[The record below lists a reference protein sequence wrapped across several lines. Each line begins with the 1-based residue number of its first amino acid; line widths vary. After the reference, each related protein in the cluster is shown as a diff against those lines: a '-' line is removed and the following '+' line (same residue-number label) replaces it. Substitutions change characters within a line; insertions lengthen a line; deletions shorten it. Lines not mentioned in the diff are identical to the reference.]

1 MYSIGPNLTKTKGF
15 TLIELIIVIVILG
28 ILSVTA
34 APRFID
40 VSDDAK
46 NATTRTIM
54 ANFKQATQLAF
65 FKWNTAGQSSPML
78 VNNRS
83 INMSDSGFPEPTT
96 MDNEGCIGLW
106 EDLMESSLTI
116 TSFTATVPQDG
127 WSTWAFAG
135 GCTFFFQDGS
145 AVDGNITPSFF
156 YLPMSG
162 DITPYNIN

>member
-1 MYSIGPNLTKTKGF
+1 MYSSGSNLTKTKGF

-78 VNNRS
+78 INNRS
-83 INMSDSGFPEPTT
+83 INMSAAGFPQPATD
-96 MDNEGCIGLW
+96 DNDGCIGLW
-106 EDLMESSLTI
+106 EDLMDSSLTV
-116 TSFTATVPQDG
+116 TSFVPTVPQEG
-127 WSTWAFAG
+127 WSAWAFAS
-135 GCTFFFQDGS
+135 GCTFFSKMVVQLMEILRHLFSTSQ
-145 AVDGNITPSFF
+145 
-156 YLPMSG
+156 
-162 DITPYNIN
+162 

>member
-1 MYSIGPNLTKTKGF
+1 MKGF
-15 TLIELIIVIVILG
+15 TLIELIIVIVVLG

-65 FKWNTAGQSSPML
+65 LKWNTSGQSSPIL

-83 INMSDSGFPEPTT
+83 ISMSDVGFPQPTT
-96 MDNEGCIGLW
+96 DDNAGCIALW
-106 EDLMESSLTI
+106 EDLMDSSLTV
-116 TSFTATVPQDG
+116 TSFVPTVPQEG
-127 WSTWAFAG
+127 WSTAAIAG
-135 GCTFFFQDGS
+135 GCMFLFQDGS
-145 AVDGNITPSFF
+145 AVNGLITPFFF
-156 YLPMSG
+156 YLPRSG
-162 DITPYNIN
+162 EISPYNMS